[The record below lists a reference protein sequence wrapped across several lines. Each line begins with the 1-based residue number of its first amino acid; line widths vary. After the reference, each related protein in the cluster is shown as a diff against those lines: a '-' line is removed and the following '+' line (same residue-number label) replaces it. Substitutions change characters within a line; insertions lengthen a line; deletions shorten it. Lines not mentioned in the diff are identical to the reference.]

1 MHILIVEDDA
11 LVGETLAALLST
23 LGHSVLVANNGHE
36 GIAYFEAKQPT
47 IDAVILDMRMM
58 PLSGKEIFMRL
69 KSIQPDVKVFLS
81 TGYVEDKVIEE
92 LTKQGLVGVIPKPY
106 RLSELKQAL
115 NKLST

>member
-1 MHILIVEDDA
+1 MHILIIEDDA
-11 LVGETLAALLST
+11 LVGETLAALLSM
-23 LGHSVLVANNGHE
+23 LGHSVHAANDGHE
-36 GIAYFEAKQPT
+36 GIAYFEAEQQT

-69 KSIQPDVKVFLS
+69 KNIQPDVKVFLS
-81 TGYVEDKVIEE
+81 TGLVEDDIAAE

-115 NKLST
+115 SKLST